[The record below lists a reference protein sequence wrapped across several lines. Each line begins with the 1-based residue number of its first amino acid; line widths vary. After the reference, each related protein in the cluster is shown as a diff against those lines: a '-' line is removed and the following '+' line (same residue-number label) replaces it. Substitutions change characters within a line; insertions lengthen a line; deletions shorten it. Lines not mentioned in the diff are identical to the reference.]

1 MSIFIISLAA
11 LDLAFH
17 KQLFLSIAKILLVSP
32 LFYNEIE
39 RYKLKEVGVW
49 LFLAAALYCL
59 GYPYLVQSTV
69 LTVPVVLFGLLI
81 QKQGTKKNK
90 QQNDMSDYVL
100 TDYYRHLFKQEAGAN
115 SLDAPHKTDLRQIKI
130 SKGVRALPQIF
141 QKNIKLVF
149 LPFYIASCHLGFG
162 ISLIYYAFKTHRSW
176 LLDKDSL
183 FISFCFILCV
193 SLFIYMLKTGPAG
206 YLAVFTA
213 MLLFPLKEEHIGKA

>member
-17 KQLFLSIAKILLVSP
+17 KQLFLSIAKVLLVSP

-39 RYKLKEVGVW
+39 RYKLKEVAVW
-49 LFLAAALYCL
+49 LFLAAAIYCL

-81 QKQGTKKNK
+81 QKQGIKKNK
-90 QQNDMSDYVL
+90 QENNMSNYVL
-100 TDYYRHLFKQEAGAN
+100 TDYYNYLFKQEAKAN
-115 SLDAPHKTDLRQIKI
+115 SVNAPHKTDLRQIKI
-130 SKGVRALPQIF
+130 NQGVKVLPQIF

-149 LPFYIASCHLGFG
+149 LPFYIVSCHLGFG
-162 ISLIYYAFKTHRSW
+162 ISLIYYVFKTHRSW

-183 FISFCFILCV
+183 LISFCFILCV
-193 SLFIYMLKTGPAG
+193 SLFIYMLKIEPVG
-206 YLAVFTA
+206 YLTVFTA
-213 MLLFPLKEEHIGKA
+213 MLLFPLKEKHNGKA